1 MDKYEVLKQY
11 FGYEG
16 FRNNQE
22 EIIDSLLEG
31 NDTIAIL
38 ATGGGK
44 SICFQIPALIKNG
57 ITIVITPLIS
67 LMQNQV
73 EELKQRKIKAE
84 KLKCESCIKNVLFF
98 MAK

>member
-1 MDKYEVLKQY
+1 MMDKYEVLKQY

-84 KLKCESCIKNVLFF
+84 YITSEMDYMEISIHLL
-98 MAK
+98 